1 MMNCSSKCFNKT
13 EFLFLQWLVINGP
26 ARRAGRTWVTC
37 LQWNLHF
44 RWPLSLCYQSC
55 LIKVSCQ
62 SIIQSVWR
70 TGKLFINRSIEH
82 SFSLSASKKQ
92 VRESVNQH
100 TKTIQKNKKKQ
111 QQQGKNKNWNFFIH
125 QQYDTW
131 YLGRLWRD
139 STRSNTYLVPSRGC
153 DRDPVGA
160 RWENGVSLADP
171 LKPMGGSGEALL
183 DAPAHDTIKVPDV
196 A

>member
-1 MMNCSSKCFNKT
+1 M
-13 EFLFLQWLVINGP
+13 
-26 ARRAGRTWVTC
+26 
-37 LQWNLHF
+37 
-44 RWPLSLCYQSC
+44 
-55 LIKVSCQ
+55 
-62 SIIQSVWR
+62 
-70 TGKLFINRSIEH
+70 
-82 SFSLSASKKQ
+82 
-92 VRESVNQH
+92 RESVNQH
-100 TKTIQKNKKKQ
+100 TKTIQKNKKNNNNNK
-111 QQQGKNKNWNFFIH
+111 GKTKIGTFFIH
-125 QQYDTW
+125 RQYDTW

>member
-1 MMNCSSKCFNKT
+1 MNCSSKCLNKT
-13 EFLFLQWLVINGP
+13 AFLFLQWLVINGP

-70 TGKLFINRSIEH
+70 TVKLFINRSTEH
-82 SFSLSASKKQ
+82 SFSLSASKKNKWG
-92 VRESVNQH
+92 NQSIN
-100 TKTIQKNKKKQ
+100 TPWPFKRTKKQ
-111 QQQGKNKNWNFFIH
+111 QQQGKNKNWIFFIH
-125 QQYDTW
+125 QQYGTW

-139 STRSNTYLVPSRGC
+139 STSSTTYLVPSRGC

-183 DAPAHDTIKVPDV
+183 DAPAHDTIKVPEV

>member
-1 MMNCSSKCFNKT
+1 M
-13 EFLFLQWLVINGP
+13 INNP

-37 LQWNLHF
+37 LRWNLHF
-44 RWPLSLCYQSC
+44 QWPLSLCYQSC

-62 SIIQSVWR
+62 SIIQAVWR
-70 TGKLFINRSIEH
+70 IVKSWIKQSIGH
-82 SFSLSASKKQ
+82 SFSVSVSKQTTEGVSQLK
-92 VRESVNQH
+92 RDSLDHSKEKKTTT
-100 TKTIQKNKKKQ
+100 TKE
-111 QQQGKNKNWNFFIH
+111 NKNWILFLYR
-125 QQYDTW
+125 QYGT
-131 YLGRLWRD
+131 LCLERLWRH
-139 STRSNTYLVPSRGC
+139 STSSNNYLVPSRGC

>member
-1 MMNCSSKCFNKT
+1 MNCSSKCLNKT
-13 EFLFLQWLVINGP
+13 GFLFLQWLVINDP

-37 LQWNLHF
+37 LQWNFHF

-70 TGKLFINRSIEH
+70 TVKLFINRSIEH
-82 SFSLSASKKQ
+82 SFSLSACKKTSEVISQSTRLGHSK
-92 VRESVNQH
+92 E
-100 TKTIQKNKKKQ
+100 QKK
-111 QQQGKNKNWNFFIH
+111 QQQGKNKNWIFFIH
-125 QQYDTW
+125 QQYGTW
-131 YLGRLWRD
+131 YLWRLWRD
-139 STRSNTYLVPSRGC
+139 STSSNTYLVPSRGC

-183 DAPAHDTIKVPDV
+183 DAPAHDTIKVPEV